1 VYLSFVLPVLSYYK
15 HFFSFIFIVHTL
27 SSFSNISVK
36 ILTFS
41 SVHVVYI
48 CVCHGYTSGK
58 YPFPASCSQKTCLKI
73 GHVLMLQVSGAIKLA
88 QEMLF
93 THDIL
98 RRKSLV
104 PENLRL
110 KLANLNAA

>member
-1 VYLSFVLPVLSYYK
+1 
-15 HFFSFIFIVHTL
+15 
-27 SSFSNISVK
+27 
-36 ILTFS
+36 
-41 SVHVVYI
+41 
-48 CVCHGYTSGK
+48 
-58 YPFPASCSQKTCLKI
+58 
-73 GHVLMLQVSGAIKLA
+73 MLQVSGAIKLA